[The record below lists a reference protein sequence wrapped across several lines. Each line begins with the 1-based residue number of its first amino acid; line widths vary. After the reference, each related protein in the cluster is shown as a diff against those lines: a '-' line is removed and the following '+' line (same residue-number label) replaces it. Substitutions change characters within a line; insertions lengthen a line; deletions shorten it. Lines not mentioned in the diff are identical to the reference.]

1 MVRQLA
7 DVALVCEDCTATFHF
22 TVAEQIFYAER
33 GFRQPVR
40 CAECRSQ
47 LRAER
52 NAEVIAAYEA
62 LSTSSHWREAGN
74 SYGGVQLGG
83 QVNRSKSSWSTG
95 GRPTYH
101 TVCAACGRDT
111 EVPFQPRGGRPVY
124 CRECF
129 NQRRGR

>member
-1 MVRQLA
+1 MQQLA
-7 DVALVCEDCTATFHF
+7 DVVLVCEDCGSPFHF
-22 TVAEQIFYAER
+22 TAAEQVFYAER

-40 CAECRSQ
+40 CAECRAQ
-47 LRAER
+47 RRAER
-52 NAEVIAAYEA
+52 NRETIAAYEA
-62 LSTSSHWREAGN
+62 LSTSSHWREVGGT
-74 SYGGVQLGG
+74 YGGVQQGS

-95 GRPTYH
+95 GRPTFR